1 MSLILSS
8 ICQGILFGI
17 LSIGLFISFRILNIA
32 DMTTEGSFV
41 LGASVCVSLIR
52 IGVDPFTSCIIAF
65 FMGSL
70 AGLVTGILISYCKI
84 PSLLAGIL
92 TMTALISINLRI
104 MNSPN
109 LNLLNYKTIFD
120 YIHLKNEFNIIFI
133 AIILNILIILCIY
146 KFFKTEIGQA
156 IIATGDNEKMAKSLG
171 ISTNN
176 MTIFALMISNAIIS
190 FSGAIISQYNGFSD
204 VNSGIGIIVVAL
216 SAIIIGEIL
225 FENLSFLKRLISIIY
240 GSIIYRLI
248 LLLVLHL
255 KIIKANDFKLISAC
269 LIVVFLS
276 FPKIKENIR
285 LKRRN

>member
-52 IGVDPFTSCIIAF
+52 VGVDPFTSCIIAF
-65 FMGSL
+65 FIGSL

>member
-1 MSLILSS
+1 
-8 ICQGILFGI
+8 
-17 LSIGLFISFRILNIA
+17 
-32 DMTTEGSFV
+32 
-41 LGASVCVSLIR
+41 
-52 IGVDPFTSCIIAF
+52 
-65 FMGSL
+65 MGSL

>member
-52 IGVDPFTSCIIAF
+52 VGVDPFTSCIIAF

>member
-52 IGVDPFTSCIIAF
+52 EGVDPFTSCIIAF

>member
-52 IGVDPFTSCIIAF
+52 VGVDPFTSCIIAF

-171 ISTNN
+171 ISINN

>member
-52 IGVDPFTSCIIAF
+52 VGVDPFTSCIIAF

-70 AGLVTGILISYCKI
+70 SGLVTGILISYCKI

>member
-52 IGVDPFTSCIIAF
+52 LGVDPFTSCIIAF

>member
-52 IGVDPFTSCIIAF
+52 IGVDSFTSCIIAF

>member
-8 ICQGILFGI
+8 ICQGVLFGI

-52 IGVDPFTSCIIAF
+52 VGVDPFTSCIIAF

>member
-1 MSLILSS
+1 MAW
-8 ICQGILFGI
+8 
-17 LSIGLFISFRILNIA
+17 N
-32 DMTTEGSFV
+32 
-41 LGASVCVSLIR
+41 
-52 IGVDPFTSCIIAF
+52 
-65 FMGSL
+65 
-70 AGLVTGILISYCKI
+70 
-84 PSLLAGIL
+84 
-92 TMTALISINLRI
+92 
-104 MNSPN
+104 
-109 LNLLNYKTIFD
+109 
-120 YIHLKNEFNIIFI
+120 
-133 AIILNILIILCIY
+133 LNILIILCIY

>member
-52 IGVDPFTSCIIAF
+52 VGVDSFTSCIIAF